1 MSNFKQLRGVELK
14 RFVRKNKIRQN
25 ATVDLIMLNLSYATN
40 VASMFRSADA
50 FGIDTVH
57 LVGCTTTPPFSQ
69 KLKKV
74 SRGKENSAR
83 WRYSETFESLCK
95 KLQRDGFKIYALEIA
110 TDAIPLSKLQIAEG
124 DKVALV
130 VGNEEHGIPD
140 KHLALVDECYFIPM
154 SGKGKSL
161 NVATTAA
168 IGMYKVNSINPS

>member
-1 MSNFKQLRGVELK
+1 MTNFKQLRGVELK
-14 RFVRKNKIRQN
+14 RFIRKNKVRSD
-25 ATVDLIMLNLSYATN
+25 ATISLVLLNLSYATN

-69 KLKKV
+69 KLRNV

-95 KLQRDGFKIYALEIA
+95 KLHKDGYKICALEIA
-110 TDAIPLSKLQIAEG
+110 TNAKPLSELKIAEG
-124 DKVALV
+124 DKMALV

-140 KHLALVDECYFIPM
+140 KHLALVDECYYIPM

-168 IGMYKVNSINPS
+168 IGMYKVTSKI